1 MAKAAQPAAKKRA
14 AKPAKAAP
22 PSPIL
27 STAQAAELLEIT
39 AERVRQLVKS
49 GHIEKR
55 GKDQIPLLSAVR
67 GYIRFLKEDERRSSK
82 SASASRVQD
91 SRAREIDLKVAEREG
106 RLVDV
111 VEHRDIFAEVFGTLK
126 AGLAGVPARVTRD
139 MDHRR
144 KLETEIDDIL
154 RQAADRFEQASRD
167 LGDAGPAVEADSRD
181 DAR

>member
-1 MAKAAQPAAKKRA
+1 MAKAAQPQAKKPA
-14 AKPAKAAP
+14 ATPRKAALA
-22 PSPIL
+22 SPIL
-27 STAQAAELLEIT
+27 TTAQAAELLEIT

-49 GHIEKR
+49 DHIEKR
-55 GKDQIPLLSAVR
+55 GKDRIPLVSAVR

-106 RLVDV
+106 RLIDV
-111 VEHRDIFAEVFGTLK
+111 VEHRELFAEVFGTLK

-144 KLETEIDDIL
+144 RLETEIDDIL

-167 LGDAGPAVEADSRD
+167 TGDAEPAAEANGRD
-181 DAR
+181 DA

>member
-1 MAKAAQPAAKKRA
+1 MAKAVRPVVKKRVS
-14 AKPAKAAP
+14 KPAKAVPA
-22 PSPIL
+22 SPIMT
-27 STAQAAELLEIT
+27 TAQVAELFEIT

-55 GKDQIPLLSAVR
+55 GKDQVPLVSAVR
-67 GYIRFLKEDERRSSK
+67 GYIRFLKDENRRSSK

-106 RLVDV
+106 RLIDV

-139 MDHRR
+139 MEHRR
-144 KLETEIDDIL
+144 RLETEIDDIL

-167 LGDAGPAVEADSRD
+167 PGDAGPAAKADGRD